1 MRGLRR
7 TGGFE
12 QRQNRL
18 GGLTRSRSSPLMVTS
33 APRNGASDMGTG
45 TSVPDLVKAAYGISV
60 ECSVPRFAEPGWA
73 VQGTCAI
80 GCGTCGTDSPFIVYR
95 KPYTTPRGTYR
106 YWAIVCLPCKSVR
119 ELKAFEAVHKEAF
132 RSWDA
137 QVSSNPSSP
146 DVTDGLPGRLVGR
159 GRGPQSRNRE
169 AASEL
174 EAEPEPDFEGA
185 AVGARN
191 ANQPPGMSAHGDE
204 IKSGQLSRRALS
216 AVRKH
221 GWARWSQLAQV
232 EQSEIR
238 SLRGVDER
246 TKQEIAMAIESRL
259 ELGSAVEA
267 MRRDL
272 RVAQHRGWAPPG
284 LRFEDE
290 LLEFGPIDTA
300 TLLALRE
307 MGITTWGLL
316 VTTELDIIARHPDLG
331 PRNLL
336 RIRRAIRFRAIRI
349 AECAPVYE
357 APDFSADELHDTLR
371 TALHSLGPR
380 RRAVVIGRVI
390 QQPPVSPRELRR
402 SLGLR
407 KEQVHQL
414 EAESIQRLSKSL
426 AQNPDTPM
434 SRAVRQSAHFRA
446 GGFAIPDAVERS
458 LPGGTDPGA
467 LRLLIRLAE
476 HADPFMGV

>member
-1 MRGLRR
+1 MAG
-7 TGGFE
+7 
-12 QRQNRL
+12 
-18 GGLTRSRSSPLMVTS
+18 S
-33 APRNGASDMGTG
+33 APRNETSGGGTG

-73 VQGTCAI
+73 VQGTCDI
-80 GCGTCGTDSPFIVYR
+80 GCGSCGTDSPFIVYR

-106 YWAIVCLPCKSVR
+106 YWAIVCLACKSVR
-119 ELKAFEAVHKEAF
+119 ELKAFEAAHQEAF

-137 QVSSNPSSP
+137 QASSRSSSP
-146 DVTDGLPGRLVGR
+146 AVTDGLPWRPVGR
-159 GRGPQSRNRE
+159 GRAPQSRNGE
-169 AASEL
+169 AVSAL
-174 EAEPEPDFEGA
+174 EAEPDPEFEGA
-185 AVGARN
+185 AVGACNSR
-191 ANQPPGMSAHGDE
+191 QPPGMSAHGDE

-221 GWARWSQLAQV
+221 GWTRWSQLAQV

-238 SLRGVDER
+238 ALRGVDER
-246 TKQEIAMAIESRL
+246 TKQEIAMAIESRS
-259 ELGSAVEA
+259 ELNSAREA
-267 MRRDL
+267 MRRDP
-272 RVAQHRGWAPPG
+272 RMARQRKWAPPG

-290 LLEFGPIDTA
+290 LREFGPIDTA

-316 VTTELDIIARHPDLG
+316 VMTDLDIIARHPDLG
-331 PRNLL
+331 RRNLL
-336 RIRRAIRFRAIRI
+336 RIKSAIRFRDMRI
-349 AECAPVYE
+349 DERAPVYE
-357 APDFSADELHDTLR
+357 TPGFSAEELHETLR
-371 TALHSLGPR
+371 TALHSLGQR

-414 EAESIQRLSKSL
+414 EAESIQRLSQSL
-426 AQNPDTPM
+426 AKNPNTPM
-434 SRAVRQSAHFRA
+434 SLAVRQSAHFRA
-446 GGFAIPDAVERS
+446 EGFAIPDAVERS
-458 LPGGTDPGA
+458 VPEGTDGGA